1 MILRNLNQKRILF
14 SEDGIERWQAAM
26 VARAILRRIE
36 CQGQITVNHFDVT
49 VINQIHEVLHT
60 GRQFNSPFRA
70 LACGQSEL
78 TINVN
83 ELGF

>member
-49 VINQIHEVLHT
+49 IINRMHEVLHT
-60 GRQFNSPFRA
+60 GRQFNNPF
-70 LACGQSEL
+70 LAMAMGQSEL
-78 TINVN
+78 TVN
-83 ELGF
+83 MSELGF